1 MLELD
6 IVIQR
11 GDFLLPIQAQLSSA
25 ITGIFGA
32 SGCGKSSL
40 LSAIAGLLTPKQ
52 GRIILDGQ
60 MLFDSRQKINLAPQQ
75 RHIGLMFQD
84 GQLFPHLSVQD
95 NLLYGYQ
102 RLKPV
107 ERHFQLA
114 EICQLLEISHLL
126 SRLPRQLSG
135 GEKQRVA
142 LGRAILYS
150 PRLLLL
156 DEPLSS
162 LDESRK
168 AQILPFLARVRDE
181 VKIPMLYVS
190 HALSEINYLT
200 EDIVYLNDSQLSQRT
215 FN

>member
-11 GDFLLPIQAQLSSA
+11 GDFVLPVKAQLNSTV
-25 ITGIFGA
+25 TGIFGA

-40 LSAIAGLLTPKQ
+40 LTAIAGLLRPQQ
-52 GRIILDGQ
+52 GQIILDGQ
-60 MLFDSRQKINLAPQQ
+60 VLFDSRKKINLAPHQ

-84 GQLFPHLSVQD
+84 GQLFPHLSVND

-102 RLKPV
+102 RLTAS
-107 ERHFQLA
+107 ERHFHLA

-162 LDESRK
+162 LDETRK

-181 VKIPMLYVS
+181 VKIPLLYVS
-190 HALSEINYLT
+190 HVLSEIDYLT
-200 EDIVYLNDSQLSQRT
+200 KDIIYLNQMAAD
-215 FN
+215 

>member
-11 GDFLLPIQAQLSSA
+11 GDFVLPIQAQLNSTV
-25 ITGIFGA
+25 TGIFGA

-40 LSAIAGLLTPKQ
+40 LSAIAGLLRPQQ
-52 GRIILDGQ
+52 GQIILDGQ
-60 MLFDSRQKINLAPQQ
+60 TLFDSRKKINLAPQQ

-84 GQLFPHLSVQD
+84 GQLFPHLSVND

-102 RLKPV
+102 RLSRS
-107 ERHFQLA
+107 ERHFYLT

-162 LDESRK
+162 LDETRK

-190 HALSEINYLT
+190 HALSEIDYLT
-200 EDIVYLNDSQLSQRT
+200 KDIIYLHSQT
-215 FN
+215 KD

>member
-1 MLELD
+1 MLKVD
-6 IVIQR
+6 IIIKR
-11 GDFLLPIQAQLSSA
+11 DSFLLPIQAQFSRA
-25 ITGIFGA
+25 ITGIFGP

-40 LSAIAGLLTPKQ
+40 LAAIAGLIKPQ
-52 GRIILDGQ
+52 HGHIILDGQ
-60 MLFDSRQKINLAPQQ
+60 VLFDSHQKINLAPQQ

-84 GQLFPHLSVQD
+84 GQLFPHLSVKD

-102 RLKPV
+102 RLTAS
-107 ERHFQLA
+107 ERHFHLE
-114 EICQLLEISHLL
+114 EICQLLEIPHLL

-150 PRLLLL
+150 PQLLLL

-162 LDESRK
+162 LDDTRK

-200 EDIVYLNDSQLSQRT
+200 EDIIYLNQKAVD
-215 FN
+215 

>member
-11 GDFLLPIQAQLSSA
+11 GDFLLPIQAQLNSTV
-25 ITGIFGA
+25 TGIFGA

-40 LSAIAGLLTPKQ
+40 LSAIVGLLRPQQ
-52 GRIILDGQ
+52 GQIILDGQ
-60 MLFDSRQKINLAPQQ
+60 TLFDSRKKINLAPQQ

-84 GQLFPHLSVQD
+84 GQLFPHLSVKD

-102 RLKPV
+102 RLSRS
-107 ERHFQLA
+107 EQHFHLA

-162 LDESRK
+162 LDETRK

-190 HALSEINYLT
+190 HALSEIDYLT
-200 EDIVYLNDSQLSQRT
+200 DDIIYLNQMAAD
-215 FN
+215 

>member
-11 GDFLLPIQAQLSSA
+11 GDFVLPIQAQLNSTV
-25 ITGIFGA
+25 TGIFGA

-40 LSAIAGLLTPKQ
+40 LSAIAGLLRPQQ
-52 GRIILDGQ
+52 GQIILDGQ
-60 MLFDSRQKINLAPQQ
+60 VLFDSRKKINLAPQQ

-84 GQLFPHLSVQD
+84 GQLFPHLSVND

-102 RLKPV
+102 RLSSS
-107 ERHFQLA
+107 ERHFHLT

-162 LDESRK
+162 LDETRK
-168 AQILPFLARVRDE
+168 SQILPFLARVRDE

-190 HALSEINYLT
+190 HALSEIDYLT
-200 EDIVYLNDSQLSQRT
+200 KDIIYLHSQT
-215 FN
+215 KD